1 MKVLLVRPHA
11 PNLLSFT
18 GILEN
23 EPLELEYLHTV
34 LKQHGYEDVIFDGM
48 LDFIDFESVLSRE
61 SPDIVCIT
69 GYISQENI
77 MLKYAKKC
85 KNFNSNIVTI
95 LGGCHVQLN
104 YERFYHEYVD
114 FLSRSECM
122 TAFIQLIKHI
132 DPEVESVPLK
142 EINGL
147 AYKTDNKPPKFTVN
161 SLKVADIN
169 ALPIPDR
176 SYFYERKEKFRYLD
190 LTEVATLKTSFSC
203 PYDCNFCYCTLLS
216 SGKYAVRDLNLVI
229 EEIKGIH
236 TQNIQIVDDDFM
248 VDRNRLISFANLLKE
263 NNIKKTFTI
272 YARADFMAK
281 NPDMVVLMAEIGVKY
296 FLVGLEAINDD
307 DLNSFNKQTTN
318 EINLKCIENVQKTSA
333 ECIGLFIIP
342 VNATPLDFKNL
353 VKWVK
358 KAQLNHATVS
368 IFTPIPG
375 TSLFEEY
382 KEKITTNKVEHWD
395 FLHLVLEPT
404 KLSKKKFYFQFWKMY
419 FHLYKISKK
428 TGIYDFLD
436 FKYFKTLL
444 KNYFK
449 LRKTMK

>member
-11 PNLLSFT
+11 PNLLSFS
-18 GILEN
+18 GILET
-23 EPLELEYLHTV
+23 EPLELEYLQTV
-34 LKQHGYEDVIFDGM
+34 LNQRGYENVIFDGM
-48 LDFIDFESVLSRE
+48 LEFIEFETVLSRE

-85 KNFNSNIVTI
+85 KNFSENIVTV

-104 YERFYHEYVD
+104 YERFYHNYVD

-122 TAFIQLIKHI
+122 TAFMQLIEHI
-132 DPEVESVPLK
+132 DPETRSVPIT

-147 AYKTDNKPPKFTVN
+147 GYKNKGENSAFTVN
-161 SLKVADIN
+161 PLKPIDIN
-169 ALPIPDR
+169 TLPIPDR
-176 SYFYERKEKFRYLD
+176 SYFYEHKEKFRYLD
-190 LTEVATLKTSFSC
+190 LKEVATIKTSFSC
-203 PYDCNFCYCTLLS
+203 PYECNFCYCTLLS

-229 EEIKGIH
+229 EEIKGIN

-248 VDRNRLISFANLLKE
+248 VDRERLISFANLLKT
-263 NNIKKTFTI
+263 NHIKKKFTV

-281 NPDMVVLMAEIGVKY
+281 NPDMVALMAEIGVKY
-296 FLVGLEAINDD
+296 FLVGLEATNDD

-318 EINLKCIENVQKTSA
+318 KMNLQCIENIKKTTA

-342 VNATPLDFKNL
+342 VTATPLDFKNL
-353 VKWVK
+353 VYWVK
-358 KAQLNHATVS
+358 KNNLNHATVS

-375 TSLFEEY
+375 TSLYEEY
-382 KEKITTNKVEHWD
+382 KEKIITNNVEHWD
-395 FLHLVLEPT
+395 FLHLVLKPT
-404 KLSKKKFYFQFWKMY
+404 KLSKGRFYFEFWKMY
-419 FHLYKISKK
+419 FQLYEIAKK
-428 TGIYDFLD
+428 TGIYEFLD
-436 FKYFKTLL
+436 FKYFKKLL
-444 KNYFK
+444 INYFK

>member
-23 EPLELEYLHTV
+23 EPLELEYLHTI

-48 LDFIDFESVLSRE
+48 LDFIDFNIVLRSE
-61 SPDIVCIT
+61 NPDIVCIT

-77 MLKYAKKC
+77 MLNYAKKC
-85 KNFNSNIVTI
+85 KDFNGNIVTI

-104 YERFYHEYVD
+104 YERFYHKYVD

-132 DPEVESVPLK
+132 DPEVLSVPLK

-147 AYKTDNKPPKFTVN
+147 GYKNKEKSSEFTIN
-161 SLKVADIN
+161 PLEPTDIN
-169 ALPIPDR
+169 SLPIPDR
-176 SYFYERKEKFRYLD
+176 SYFYKKKEKFRYLD
-190 LTEVATLKTSFSC
+190 LTEVATIKTAFSC
-203 PYDCNFCYCTLLS
+203 PYDCNFCYCTQLS
-216 SGKYAVRDLNLVI
+216 CGKYAVRDLNLVI

-236 TQNIQIVDDDFM
+236 AENIQIVDDDFM
-248 VDRNRLISFANLLKE
+248 VDRERLISFANLLTQ

-281 NPDMVVLMAEIGVKY
+281 NPDMVALMAEIGVKY

-307 DLNSFNKQTTN
+307 DLNSFNKETTN
-318 EINLKCIENVQKTSA
+318 EMNLKCIENIQKTTA

-342 VNATPLDFKNL
+342 INATPLDFKNL
-353 VKWVK
+353 VNWVK
-358 KAQLNHATVS
+358 KTSLNHATVS

-382 KEKITTNKVEHWD
+382 KEKLITDKVDHWD
-395 FLHLVLEPT
+395 FLHLVLKPT
-404 KLSKKKFYFQFWKMY
+404 NLSKSRFYLEFWKMY
-419 FHLYKISKK
+419 FRLYKISKK
-428 TGIYDFLD
+428 TGVYDFLN
-436 FKYFKTLL
+436 FKYCKRLI

-449 LRKTMK
+449 LRKTIK